1 LSALDRR
8 PPADPKNGSQ
18 WRLRAEI
25 HARQKDWAAAAAD
38 VREYLK
44 LNPDKRWLAVGSW
57 VAGPYSDDPNAG
69 YPPEGDAAFAQTAD
83 ANGGSLKSDDVRW
96 QSVPSN
102 ANGFIN
108 FSSLYNHAE
117 HMSAYALM
125 RIYAPEKCPVA
136 ILLGS
141 DDQVRLW
148 LNGKLIHENLQ
159 FRRAAPDAD
168 ATSTILAAGWNSLLA
183 RVINA
188 TGEHA
193 LYLRL
198 SDPPADLLRAQNE
211 AKH

>member
-1 LSALDRR
+1 
-8 PPADPKNGSQ
+8 
-18 WRLRAEI
+18 LRAEI
-25 HARQKDWAAAAAD
+25 HACQKDWEAAAAD

-44 LNPDKRWLAVGSW
+44 LNPNNHWLTVGSS
-57 VAGPYSDDPNAG
+57 VAGPYPDNPNAS
-69 YPPEGDAAFAQTAD
+69 YPPESDAAFAQTAD
-83 ANGGSLKSDDVRW
+83 ADGGSLKSADVRW

-102 ANGFIN
+102 ADGFIN
-108 FSSLYNHAE
+108 FSSLYDHAE
-117 HMSAYALM
+117 HISAYALV
-125 RIYAPEKCPVA
+125 RIYSPEKCPVA

-148 LNGKLIHENLQ
+148 LNGKLIHENMQ
-159 FRRAAPDAD
+159 FRRAAPDMD
-168 ATSTILAAGWNSLLA
+168 ATATLLAAGWNTLLA

-198 SDPPADLLRAQNE
+198 SDAPADLLRAQNE